1 MIMFLLGGLFL
12 YCGIPVLDGLISLIC
27 SIIKVI
33 ETKIQIK
40 ITEHTQT
47 ITKLQNEKINNNPI
61 GFQDNKQ
68 GQ

>member
-12 YCGIPVLDGLISLIC
+12 YGGLPILDGLISLIC
-27 SIIKVI
+27 SIIKAI

-61 GFQDNKQ
+61 GFQNSE
-68 GQ
+68 